1 MADNYLEK
9 KMEAYRSGA
18 SIIRKVNPSLDTL
31 LRKLPCSTAAR
42 RDDPVKEAQLYA
54 ALRSASLSGLEFESE
69 VLEGEQ
75 KIRVSTGTGSEMDW
89 CRLGQIVAIVR
100 LKAAELG
107 FLTECSF
114 EDVPA
119 TDIFFYKSA

>member
-18 SIIRKVNPSLDTL
+18 SIIRKVNPSLDSL
-31 LRKLPCSTAAR
+31 LRKLPCSAAAR
-42 RDDPVKEAQLYA
+42 RDDPVKGAQLSA
-54 ALRSASLSGLEFESE
+54 ALRSATLSGLEFESE

-75 KIRVSTGTGSEMDW
+75 KIRVSTGSGSEMDW

-100 LKAAELG
+100 LKAAEMG
-107 FLTECSF
+107 FLTECRF
-114 EDVPA
+114 EDAPGA
-119 TDIFFYKSA
+119 EIFFYKAS